1 MKEDIEIYKVMLELC
16 EDENKDLNFEIRT
29 LRTVIT
35 AVKGYNT
42 LLERKNRELVKEYDN
57 LTSVEKRL
65 N

>member
-16 EDENKDLNFEIRT
+16 EDENKELTDEIRT
-29 LRTVIT
+29 LRTLIS
-35 AVKGYNT
+35 ALKGYNT

>member
-16 EDENKDLNFEIRT
+16 EDENKDLNDEIRT
-29 LRTVIT
+29 LRTVVS
-35 AVKGYNT
+35 ALKGYNS

>member
-16 EDENKDLNFEIRT
+16 EDENKDLNFEINT

-35 AVKGYNT
+35 ALKGYNT

-57 LTSVEKRL
+57 LTQIERRL

>member
-16 EDENKDLNFEIRT
+16 EDENKDLNFEIST

-35 AVKGYNT
+35 ALKGYNT

-57 LTSVEKRL
+57 LTQIERRL